1 MRPLA
6 KLLNRYI
13 WITGLIF
20 LIAHMTIEVQNSKS
34 YFDYQRVLLY
44 ILLTLT
50 SYLITFYKIIPALI
64 KVNIRAGLT
73 GQDIYLK
80 GTPEFEVKI
89 AECLGL
95 GTAVVYFSAL
105 VFIYGFY
112 RAQQMIGYFNL
123 ISSVLGYVTFG
134 TFLGFVDD
142 VLELRW
148 RDKLIYPFIFSI
160 LIIFNYE
167 GDTKLH
173 FPLFVE
179 GWIGVDS
186 IDISYLFYICM
197 ILLSIFCVN
206 SINIYAGISGLEV
219 GQSLI
224 IGLTLMI
231 ENLICISQD
240 DDANNNA
247 YSVIILGP
255 FIAVSLA
262 LLRWNRV
269 QAKTFVG
276 DTYCY
281 FAGCVLAASGIISKS
296 PVKLMLFFLP
306 QLFNFVL
313 SLPQLF
319 GIVFCPRHRLPTMD
333 LATKRMHTTFP
344 QNLNLVNFALW
355 VTGPI
360 NEQNLGNVLLF
371 IQVFCNMA
379 VIVILRLIKFK
390 TE

>member
-1 MRPLA
+1 MRPIT

-13 WITGLIF
+13 WISALFCLIIHF
-20 LIAHMTIEVQNSKS
+20 TFELQRLKNF
-34 YFDYQRVLLY
+34 FDSQRVLLY
-44 ILLTLT
+44 TLLMIL
-50 SYLITFYKIIPALI
+50 SYIITYYKVIPSLI
-64 KVNIRAGLT
+64 KVNLRAGIY
-73 GQDIYLK
+73 GHDIYLK

-89 AECLGL
+89 AECLGI
-95 GTAVVYFSAL
+95 GTGVVYFASL
-105 VFIYGFY
+105 IFIYGFY
-112 RAQQMIGYFNL
+112 RAQHMIDHFNL
-123 ISSVLGYVTFG
+123 ISSVLGYIGFG

-148 RDKLIYPFIFSI
+148 RDKLVYPFIFSI

-173 FPLFVE
+173 FPLFIE
-179 GWIGVDS
+179 SFIGIEN
-186 IDISYLFYICM
+186 IDLSYLFYIYM
-197 ILLSIFCVN
+197 ILLSIFCTN

-224 IGLTLMI
+224 IGLGLMI
-231 ENLICISQD
+231 ENLLCVVLN
-240 DDANNNA
+240 DDAKNNA
-247 YSVIILGP
+247 YSLIILGP
-255 FIAVSLA
+255 FVAVSTA

-296 PVKLMLFFLP
+296 PVKLLLFFIP
-306 QLFNFVL
+306 QLFNFLL

-319 GIVFCPRHRLPTMD
+319 GFVFCPRHRLPTMD
-333 LATKRMHTTFP
+333 VSTKKLQSTFP

-355 VTGPI
+355 ITGPL
-360 NEQNLGNVLLF
+360 NEETLGDILLFLQVICNLG
-371 IQVFCNMA
+371 
-379 VIVILRLIKFK
+379 VISTLRLIKFK
-390 TE
+390 T